1 MKREFD
7 LFTFC
12 GSDAVLDKAKQLG
25 FACLITSMC
34 RKYSSFSM
42 TTLKYWIC
50 PAIDHRQILFLFDK
64 TSTPLGYVTW
74 AHLAADSEER
84 LLKCQNF
91 VIHPSEWNEGGR
103 TWIVDF
109 CFPCGGV
116 YEALKIIKKHL
127 WRQGVDKIF
136 WVRRNDDYTVRRSG
150 SYQIKGGM
158 YMGVKL
164 PCERSSVAG

>member
-1 MKREFD
+1 MKRGFD

-84 LLKCQNF
+84 LLKHLNF
-91 VIHPSEWNEGGR
+91 VINPSEWNEGGR

-150 SYQIKGGM
+150 SYQIKDGM
-158 YMGVKL
+158 YMEGK
-164 PCERSSVAG
+164 VALRKK